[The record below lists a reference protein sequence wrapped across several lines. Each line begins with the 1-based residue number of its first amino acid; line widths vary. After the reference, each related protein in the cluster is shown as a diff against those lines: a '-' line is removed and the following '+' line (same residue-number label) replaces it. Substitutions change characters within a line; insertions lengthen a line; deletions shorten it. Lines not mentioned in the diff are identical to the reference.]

1 MDIIRPVPRGMVLF
15 YLVNITTAFSF
26 LENITEPTSYQ
37 DRSFS
42 CNDTEYFVSN
52 RCCQKCPAGT
62 RVSISCSVNHGL
74 GDCRICTT
82 GKDFTAFPNGLKTCL
97 PCQACREDEVL
108 VAECTLARNTLCE
121 CKQGTYLCQANMNC
135 SNTGTC
141 STCSSCPEGQGIIH
155 PCNATANT
163 VCGDLVG
170 TYIQNLTQKA
180 LIISLTVLSVI
191 IIIICICF
199 IIYRYCHSRKKGEGQ
214 DHPVEVQTASTN
226 HFPDNVS
233 NVTFPDSEQQCMGSN
248 APLIDAEMLPDSEDH
263 GFLPYI
269 SLRDTKEDPHYG
281 STMSISNDLEN
292 HKNHISGLQNSINGH
307 ASLTR

>member
-26 LENITEPTSYQ
+26 LENITEPTFTTSYQ
-37 DRSFS
+37 DRSFL

-62 RVSISCSVNHGL
+62 RVSISCSVNNGL
-74 GDCRICTT
+74 GDCRNCTT

-170 TYIQNLTQKA
+170 TYIQNLTQTA
-180 LIISLTVLSVI
+180 LISGLTVMSVI
-191 IIIICICF
+191 IILIGF
-199 IIYRYCHSRKKGEGQ
+199 AIYRYCHCRKKGKGQ
-214 DHPVEVQTASTN
+214 DHQVEEQTASIN
-226 HFPDNVS
+226 NLPDIVS
-233 NVTFPDSEQQCMGSN
+233 NLKFPDSEQSSIHSN
-248 APLIDAEMLPDSEDH
+248 TSLIEDEMFPDLEQHSIRSNTPLIDDEMD
-263 GFLPYI
+263 PY
-269 SLRDTKEDPHYG
+269 YG
-281 STMSISNDLEN
+281 SMSISNDLE
-292 HKNHISGLQNSINGH
+292 NHISGLQNSINGH
-307 ASLTR
+307 ASLNQ